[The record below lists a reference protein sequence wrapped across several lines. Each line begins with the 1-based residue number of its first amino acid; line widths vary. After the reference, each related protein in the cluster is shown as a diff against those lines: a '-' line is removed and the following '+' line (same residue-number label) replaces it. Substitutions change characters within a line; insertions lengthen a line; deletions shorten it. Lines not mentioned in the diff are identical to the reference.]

1 MLFQVTAI
9 EDIIKR
15 RRNTGTLIL
24 EKKTGH
30 LIPQKREN
38 KKIKLWQIMNMT
50 QL

>member
-1 MLFQVTAI
+1 MLFQVTAN

-15 RRNTGTLIL
+15 RRITGTLIW
-24 EKKTGH
+24 EKKGH